1 MKCSCRE
8 CHRGSTQW
16 IEDPASSSS
25 SSEESETDELDI
37 TSALLAINEQDIA
50 EEQAEIA
57 EAAAAAAAARLRFAE
72 SVSRNQARLQPV
84 EAESGVQRDMNTD
97 GACAAS
103 DSQDTG
109 SVGSPSKGTR
119 VVVQGVASRPELNGC
134 SAVVIRY
141 FGAEK
146 DRYGVCAGWAP

>member
-16 IEDPASSSS
+16 LEDPASSSS
-25 SSEESETDELDI
+25 SDEPETDEQDI
-37 TSALLAINEQDIA
+37 RSALLAIHEQDIT

-72 SVSRNQARLQPV
+72 SVSRNQARLQSA
-84 EAESGVQRDMNTD
+84 EGESGEQRDMCAD
-97 GACAAS
+97 EACAAS
-103 DSQDTG
+103 GSQETG
-109 SVGSPSKGTR
+109 SVGSHSKGTR